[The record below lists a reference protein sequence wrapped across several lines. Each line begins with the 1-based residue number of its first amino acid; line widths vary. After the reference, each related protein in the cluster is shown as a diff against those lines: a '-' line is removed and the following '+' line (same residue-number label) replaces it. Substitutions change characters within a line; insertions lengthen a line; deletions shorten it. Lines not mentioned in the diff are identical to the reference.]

1 MGLSGRGAWGDGI
14 GTGYSWR
21 RWGVGQKALNY
32 SDQLDNTL
40 ERSGRTRTRDPDIP
54 RQASISGLS
63 HVEDDMQPACPP

>member
-1 MGLSGRGAWGDGI
+1 MGLSGGGAWGDDV
-14 GTGYSWR
+14 GTGYSGR
-21 RWGVGQKALNY
+21 RRRVGQKGLNY

-40 ERSGRTRTRDPDIP
+40 ERSDRTRTRHPNIP